1 MASSVA
7 RSSKIEWRDRFRSY
21 RTSLSPPQYRTMS
34 TLIGTRTAARPAVAR
49 ASVVHLYWPAVE
61 DGEVD
66 TRPLLQTL
74 RGWGA
79 TVVLPVVTSYD
90 PATPTMEHRRYEG
103 RASLSTNRWGLREPT
118 GTPRVPP
125 EALDAVIVP
134 GLGGDRRGTRL
145 GRGSGYYDAF
155 LRNCPAPRIL
165 LTYDACLVD
174 TLPSD
179 PHDVPVTTIVTEQ
192 SVVTPDS
199 A

>member
-1 MASSVA
+1 MSSSVA
-7 RSSKIEWRDRFRSY
+7 SPSKTEWRDRFRAY
-21 RTSLSPPQYRTMS
+21 RTSLSPTAFRAKS
-34 TLIGTRTAARPAVAR
+34 TLIGTRVAALPTVAR
-49 ASVVHLYWPAVE
+49 ASTVHLYWPVTE

-90 PATPTMEHRRYEG
+90 PASPRMEHRRYEG
-103 RASLSTNRWGLREPT
+103 RASLSPNRWGLLEPT
-118 GTPRVPP
+118 DTPRVAP

-145 GRGSGYYDAF
+145 GRGRGYYDAF
-155 LRNCPAPRIL
+155 LRTCPIPRIL
-165 LTYDACLVD
+165 LTYNACLVD

-179 PHDVPVTTIVTEQ
+179 PHDVPVTTIVTERE
-192 SVVTPDS
+192 VVTLDS